1 MGSKAW
7 LTRHTSD
14 HFVRLSKQ
22 KGYRSR
28 AAFKLLGILDR
39 YPSLL
44 RKGNR
49 VIDLGASPGSWS
61 SIAVERVGKE
71 GSVVAV
77 DLLPMEAI
85 NGVEFV
91 KGDMMAPEVRRA
103 VQEKGL
109 ADCILSDMCPNLSG
123 NSDVDHQQSIRLCEE
138 VLLFSIHAL
147 KPEKGSVLLK
157 VLRGGREASLM
168 DGFRDVFNNVRW
180 LKPDASRKESRE
192 IYLLASM

>member
-1 MGSKAW
+1 M
-7 LTRHTSD
+7 
-14 HFVRLSKQ
+14 
-22 KGYRSR
+22 
-28 AAFKLLGILDR
+28 
-39 YPSLL
+39 
-44 RKGNR
+44 
-49 VIDLGASPGSWS
+49 IDLGASPGSWS

-91 KGDMMAPEVRRA
+91 KGDMMAPEVHRA